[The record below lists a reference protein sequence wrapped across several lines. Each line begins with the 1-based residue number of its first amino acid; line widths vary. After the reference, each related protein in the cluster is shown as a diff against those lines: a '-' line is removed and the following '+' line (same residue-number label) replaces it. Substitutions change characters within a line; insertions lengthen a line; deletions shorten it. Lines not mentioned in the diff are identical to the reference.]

1 MADDENHSEVTE
13 VDGHGNPPI
22 SRPTRKEQ
30 SDQVSAWVLTA
41 WMVAA
46 PLLML
51 ITIWLLTVFGSRSG
65 RPEREQARPR
75 INHVS
80 VHAH

>member
-1 MADDENHSEVTE
+1 MTDEENRADVAGIDDRSET
-13 VDGHGNPPI
+13 
-22 SRPTRKEQ
+22 PTAPRRKEQ

-51 ITIWLLTVFGSRSG
+51 ITIWVLTIFR
-65 RPEREQARPR
+65 RP
-75 INHVS
+75 
-80 VHAH
+80 

>member
-1 MADDENHSEVTE
+1 MTDEENRSGDSGFDDQGDPSTAL
-13 VDGHGNPPI
+13 PQ
-22 SRPTRKEQ
+22 RKEQ

-51 ITIWLLTVFGSRSG
+51 ITIWLLTVFR
-65 RPEREQARPR
+65 RP
-75 INHVS
+75 
-80 VHAH
+80 